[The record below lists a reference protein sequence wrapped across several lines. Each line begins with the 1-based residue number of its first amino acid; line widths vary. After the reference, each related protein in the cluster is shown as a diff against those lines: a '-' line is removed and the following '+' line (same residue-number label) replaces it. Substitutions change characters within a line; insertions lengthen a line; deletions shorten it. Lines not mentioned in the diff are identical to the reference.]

1 MRVGTLDR
9 EEIKGPP
16 MLEPDI
22 HIYTQTKVPWV
33 TLPEGVKS
41 VVEFYNPQ
49 DVWAKECLERWKALG
64 PEIKREVKGRSKNSI
79 WVPVS
84 ENVE

>member
-1 MRVGTLDR
+1 MRVGTLAR
-9 EEIKGPP
+9 EQVKGQPV
-16 MLEPDI
+16 LAPDI

-49 DVWAKECLERWKALG
+49 DVWAKECLERWKALR
-64 PEIKREVKGRSKNSI
+64 PEIEREVKGRLKDSI
-79 WVPVS
+79 WIQVS
-84 ENVE
+84 ENAE